1 VILVLGGAGTLT
13 FFRAEGDAPAAS
25 GPETLVVGRS
35 GASVPLSVS
44 DEGSG
49 LRALQ
54 VVLAHAGGDIVLLE
68 QEFPGNLASGGVRSD
83 HDLEVLLPAERLG
96 EVEGQAFLRIAVR
109 DWSWRNNETRIDVP
123 LVVDLVAPRI
133 EIATGLSYAKQGGSG
148 AVAYRLSEPA
158 PRHGVEVG
166 EHFFHG
172 FPRPGGDGGDRVA
185 LFAIPAESPVDARV
199 RVVAEDEAGNRSEAS
214 WPLVVK
220 PRALP
225 EANVTLSQRFLER
238 VLPRFASDT
247 REILAQPDPAPR
259 FDGALEQLH
268 NSKVTSRFG
277 ERRAYFLDGR
287 KVSQA
292 IHYGYDL
299 ASTAAAPITAADAG
313 RVAFANELGIY
324 GNCVLIDHGLGL
336 STLYG
341 HLSRLDVQA
350 GDSVEKGQRLG
361 LSGDTGLAGGDHLHF
376 SVLVGDSYVDPIEWW
391 DASWVRSHVD
401 VALRPRER

>member
-247 REILAQPDPAPR
+247 ERGAHPRDPGATRSRAAVRRSPR
-259 FDGALEQLH
+259 
-268 NSKVTSRFG
+268 
-277 ERRAYFLDGR
+277 
-287 KVSQA
+287 
-292 IHYGYDL
+292 
-299 ASTAAAPITAADAG
+299 AAPQ
-313 RVAFANELGIY
+313 LQ
-324 GNCVLIDHGLGL
+324 
-336 STLYG
+336 G
-341 HLSRLDVQA
+341 HES
-350 GDSVEKGQRLG
+350 
-361 LSGDTGLAGGDHLHF
+361 
-376 SVLVGDSYVDPIEWW
+376 
-391 DASWVRSHVD
+391 
-401 VALRPRER
+401 LR